1 METLN
6 KYYEK
11 LYKKYGY
18 SPKSL
23 GWEKGKQF
31 LRFHQLTCD
40 FELKNASIL
49 DVGCGFGDFIKYLNL
64 NKIKN
69 FKYVGVDIIEDFIN
83 EAKKL
88 YPNDDIKF
96 YKSNFIDLEL
106 SEKFDYGIASGT
118 FNLAIEGVN
127 GYDNVKNNLIKMF
140 NHCSKAV
147 SLDFLTS
154 RVDYTH
160 SHNFNSDPI
169 KILEIAYG
177 LSKSIVLKNNYF
189 PFEFS
194 ITIYK
199 DDSFQKETTIY
210 TEIEKTF
217 DWLRKK

>member
-1 METLN
+1 M
-6 KYYEK
+6 KYYEE

-40 FELKNASIL
+40 FELENTSIL

-69 FKYVGVDIIEDFIN
+69 IKYVGVDIIEEFIL
-83 EAKKL
+83 EAKML
-88 YPNDDIKF
+88 YSNDDIKF
-96 YKSNFIDLEL
+96 YKSNFLDLEI
-106 SEKFDYGIASGT
+106 SETFDYGIASGT
-118 FNLAIEGVN
+118 FNLAIEGIN
-127 GYDNVKNNLIKMF
+127 GYDNIESNLIKMF
-140 NHCSKAV
+140 SHCSKAV
-147 SLDFLTS
+147 SIDLLTS

-169 KILEIAYG
+169 KILKMAYG
-177 LSKSIVLKNNYF
+177 LSKSVVLKNNYF

-199 DDSFQKETTIY
+199 DDSFQKDTTIY
-210 TEIEKTF
+210 NDQEKALN
-217 DWLRKK
+217 WLRKK

>member
-1 METLN
+1 M
-6 KYYEK
+6 KYYEE

-40 FELKNASIL
+40 FELENTSIL

-69 FKYVGVDIIEDFIN
+69 IKYVGVDIIEEFIL

-88 YPNDDIKF
+88 YSNDDIKF
-96 YKSNFIDLEL
+96 YKSNFLDLEI
-106 SEKFDYGIASGT
+106 SETFDYGIASGT
-118 FNLAIEGVN
+118 FNLAIEGIN
-127 GYDNVKNNLIKMF
+127 GYDNIESNLIKMF
-140 NHCSKAV
+140 SHCSKAV
-147 SLDFLTS
+147 SIDLLTS

-169 KILEIAYG
+169 KILKMAYG
-177 LSKSIVLKNNYF
+177 LSKSVVLKNNYF

-199 DDSFQKETTIY
+199 DDSFQKDTTIY
-210 TEIEKTF
+210 NDQEKALN
-217 DWLRKK
+217 WLRKK

>member
-1 METLN
+1 M
-6 KYYEK
+6 KYYEE

-40 FELKNASIL
+40 FELENTSIL

-69 FKYVGVDIIEDFIN
+69 IKYVGVDIIEEFILK
-83 EAKKL
+83 AKKL
-88 YPNDDIKF
+88 YSSDDIKF
-96 YKSNFIDLEL
+96 YKSNFLDLEI
-106 SEKFDYGIASGT
+106 SETFDYGIASGT
-118 FNLAIEGVN
+118 FNLAIEGIN
-127 GYDNVKNNLIKMF
+127 GYDNIESNLIKMF

-147 SLDFLTS
+147 SIDLLTS

-169 KILEIAYG
+169 KILKMAYG
-177 LSKSIVLKNNYF
+177 LSKSVVLKNNYF

-199 DDSFQKETTIY
+199 DDSFQKDTTIY
-210 TEIEKTF
+210 NDQEKALN
-217 DWLRKK
+217 WLRKK

>member
-1 METLN
+1 M
-6 KYYEK
+6 
-11 LYKKYGY
+11 
-18 SPKSL
+18 

-88 YPNDDIKF
+88 YLNDDIKF

-127 GYDNVKNNLIKMF
+127 GYDNVESNLIKMF
-140 NHCSKAV
+140 GHCSKAV

-154 RVDYTH
+154 RVDYAH

-169 KILEIAYG
+169 KILEMAYG

-199 DDSFQKETTIY
+199 DDSFQKKPQFTKRLKRHLIGLERNN
-210 TEIEKTF
+210 E
-217 DWLRKK
+217 